1 MHNLFNAPYL
11 SYLQIAFRAHSQG
24 MSRHQMCCSSTIGW
38 VPVLHKACGVLT
50 AAAAP
55 AATVRWWSFGIT
67 WSGGG
72 GAGEFAGGGAAAAS
86 AALYIWDYSICMLY

>member
-1 MHNLFNAPYL
+1 
-11 SYLQIAFRAHSQG
+11 

-50 AAAAP
+50 AAAAAP

-72 GAGEFAGGGAAAAS
+72 GAGGGSAAAS
-86 AALYIWDYSICMLY
+86 AALYILRLLNHVHDQLHSCRSSSVSNSCDVECQA